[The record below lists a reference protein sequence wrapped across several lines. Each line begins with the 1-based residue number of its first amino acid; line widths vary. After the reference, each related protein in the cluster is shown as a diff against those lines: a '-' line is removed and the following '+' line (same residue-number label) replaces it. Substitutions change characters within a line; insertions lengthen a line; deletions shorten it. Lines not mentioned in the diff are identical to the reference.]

1 MCTRIGC
8 DLDSFGNCHLL
19 VYKMKRIRN
28 CREPSK
34 ARVTGSAPP
43 ARVTCALPFCYK
55 YSRLGSPLTIPA
67 AAQRSKRKH
76 AAVSDFPLLIP
87 SSLSAMAMRAQVSGL
102 LLLLLLLP
110 LAPAPS
116 RAATPAR
123 SSSSTAV
130 FQLHGDVYPTGYPS
144 SLPSIL
150 ADQGRLVS
158 GIRRESRPR
167 WVPVLA
173 IEFDAKVV
181 FFFGRGG
188 SCCVFLFL
196 LAYASGR
203 LRWAATVG
211 LGRGVGPIPPAAFTN
226 FLFSFP
232 FSFRVHIVA
241 GLISS

>member
-1 MCTRIGC
+1 
-8 DLDSFGNCHLL
+8 
-19 VYKMKRIRN
+19 
-28 CREPSK
+28 
-34 ARVTGSAPP
+34 
-43 ARVTCALPFCYK
+43 VTCALPFCYK

-181 FFFGRGG
+181 FFRKRGELLRLPVSARVRKRSSSLG
-188 SCCVFLFL
+188 CDRWSWSRSRTNSASSIYQFLIFVPFFFSRSHCC
-196 LAYASGR
+196 
-203 LRWAATVG
+203 G
-211 LGRGVGPIPPAAFTN
+211 LDQ
-226 FLFSFP
+226 
-232 FSFRVHIVA
+232 
-241 GLISS
+241 